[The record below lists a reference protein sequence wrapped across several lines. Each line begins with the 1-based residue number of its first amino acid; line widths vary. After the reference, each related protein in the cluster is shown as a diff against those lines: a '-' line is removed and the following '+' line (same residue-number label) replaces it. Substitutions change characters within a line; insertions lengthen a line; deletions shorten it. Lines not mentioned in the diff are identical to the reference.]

1 MSDIQRYSGDWSWGY
16 VADGDPYAGLY
27 ESAGGELVKYDDHVA
42 AVAAAE
48 ERVKSDFAK
57 YLRHM
62 VDDDKFG
69 AGVKAAREAVAAHI
83 RADLTGQEMFCGRKR
98 GILAAIDALRGGS

>member
-1 MSDIQRYSGDWSWGY
+1 MSDIQRWDVDMHGSMFESD
-16 VADGDPYAGLY
+16 DGP
-27 ESAGGELVKYDDHVA
+27 LVFHVDHVA

-62 VDDDKFG
+62 VDDDKFD

-98 GILAAIDALRGGS
+98 GILAAIDGVLKEKP